1 MIDAYSVCASVR
13 PPRSKITVT
22 RSPISLK
29 IGEREERINTVAIS

>member
-22 RSPISLK
+22 RSPISLR